1 MVIQDRDFIR
11 INYTGRFEDDTVFDT
26 TDEEI
31 AKESGMY
38 DENTRYEPF
47 IIIVGAK
54 HVVEGLD
61 EDIIGKDAGY
71 HGTVEVPPT
80 KGYGEREPEL
90 ITTHSISGFKEK
102 PLKGTRV
109 RIDGRDGTVVMT
121 IGRKVRV
128 DFNNPMAG
136 KTLIFDYS
144 IEDVLDDD
152 LTKIKALLR
161 SYFVVDFDVEIDDGN
176 VLIESPRSLLF
187 NQRWLVMKER
197 LSQELLQS
205 LDIDSV
211 KFVETYSES

>member
-187 NQRWLVMKER
+187 NQRWMVMKER

>member
-31 AKESGMY
+31 AKENDIY
-38 DENTRYEPF
+38 DENARYGPF
-47 IIIVGAK
+47 VIIVGAK
-54 HVVEGLD
+54 HVAEGLD
-61 EDIIGKDAGY
+61 EDLIGKDASY
-71 HGTVEVPPT
+71 HGTVEVPPV

-102 PLKGTRV
+102 PVKGARV
-109 RIDGRDGTVVMT
+109 RIDGRDGTVLMT

-152 LTKIKALLR
+152 LTKIKALLS
-161 SYFVVDFDVEIDDGN
+161 SYFVVDFDVEIDDDIAR
-176 VLIESPRSLLF
+176 IESPRSLLF
-187 NQRWLVMKER
+187 NERWLVMKER
-197 LSQELLQS
+197 LAQELLQS

>member
-1 MVIQDRDFIR
+1 MVIQDKDFIR
-11 INYTGRFEDDTVFDT
+11 INYTGRFEDGTVFDT

-31 AKESGMY
+31 AKESDIY

-54 HVVEGLD
+54 HVIEGLD
-61 EDIIGKDAGY
+61 EDLIGKDVGY
-71 HGTVEVPPT
+71 HGTVEVPPA

-102 PLKGTRV
+102 PVKGARV
-109 RIDGRDGTVVMT
+109 RIDGRDGMVVMT

-152 LTKIKALLR
+152 LTKIKALLS
-161 SYFVVDFDVEIDDGN
+161 SYFVVDFDVEIDDDIAR
-176 VLIESPRSLLF
+176 IESPRSLLF
-187 NQRWLVMKER
+187 NERWLVMKER
-197 LSQELLQS
+197 LAQELLQS

>member
-1 MVIQDRDFIR
+1 MVIQDKDFIR
-11 INYTGRFEDDTVFDT
+11 INYTGRFEDGTVFDT

-54 HVVEGLD
+54 HVIEGLD
-61 EDIIGKDAGY
+61 EDLIGKDVGY
-71 HGTVEVPPT
+71 HGTVEVPPA

-102 PLKGTRV
+102 PVKGARV
-109 RIDGRDGTVVMT
+109 RIDGRDGTVLMT

-152 LTKIKALLR
+152 LTKIKALLS
-161 SYFVVDFDVEIDDGN
+161 SYFVVDFDVEIDDDIA
-176 VLIESPRSLLF
+176 LIESPRSLLF

-197 LSQELLQS
+197 LAQELLQS

>member
-1 MVIQDRDFIR
+1 MVIQDKDFIR
-11 INYTGRFEDDTVFDT
+11 INYTGRFEDGTVFDT

-31 AKESGMY
+31 AKESDIY

-54 HVVEGLD
+54 HVIEGLD
-61 EDIIGKDAGY
+61 EDLIGKDVGY
-71 HGTVEVPPT
+71 HGTVEVPPA

-102 PLKGTRV
+102 PVKGARV
-109 RIDGRDGTVVMT
+109 RIDGRDGMVVMT

-161 SYFVVDFDVEIDDGN
+161 SYFVVDFDVEIDDDIAR
-176 VLIESPRSLLF
+176 IESPRSLLF
-187 NQRWLVMKER
+187 NERWLVMKER
-197 LSQELLQS
+197 LAQELLQS

>member
-11 INYTGRFEDDTVFDT
+11 INYTGRFEDGTVFDT
-26 TDEEI
+26 TDEET
-31 AKESGMY
+31 AKESDIH

-47 IIIVGAK
+47 IIVVGAK
-54 HVVEGLD
+54 HVAEGLD
-61 EDIIGKDAGY
+61 EDLIGKDAGY

-90 ITTHSISGFKEK
+90 VTTHSIAGFKEK
-102 PLKGTRV
+102 PVKGARV
-109 RIDGRDGTVVMT
+109 RIDGRDGVVTMT

-128 DFNNPMAG
+128 DFNHPMAG

-144 IEDVLDDD
+144 IEEILDDD

-161 SYFVVDFDVEIDDGN
+161 SYFVVDFDVEIDDDSA
-176 VLIESPRSLLF
+176 LIESPRSLLF

-197 LSQELLQS
+197 LAQELLQS
-205 LDIDSV
+205 LDIDSI

>member
-1 MVIQDRDFIR
+1 LVIQDRDFIR
-11 INYTGRFEDDTVFDT
+11 INYTGRFEDGTVFDT
-26 TDEEI
+26 TDEET
-31 AKESGMY
+31 AKESDIH

-47 IIIVGAK
+47 IIVVGAK
-54 HVVEGLD
+54 HVAEGLD
-61 EDIIGKDAGY
+61 EDLIGKDAGY

-90 ITTHSISGFKEK
+90 VTTHSISGFKEK
-102 PLKGTRV
+102 PVKGARV
-109 RIDGRDGTVVMT
+109 RIDGRDGVVTMT

-128 DFNNPMAG
+128 DFNHPMAG

-144 IEDVLDDD
+144 IEEILDDD

-161 SYFVVDFDVEIDDGN
+161 SYFVVDFDVEIDDDIA
-176 VLIESPRSLLF
+176 LIESPRSLLF

-197 LSQELLQS
+197 LAQELLQS
-205 LDIDSV
+205 LDVDSI

>member
-1 MVIQDRDFIR
+1 LVIQDRDFIR

-31 AKESGMY
+31 AKENDMY
-38 DENTRYEPF
+38 DENARYEPF

-54 HVVEGLD
+54 HVAEGLD
-61 EDIIGKDAGY
+61 EDLIGKDAGY

-90 ITTHSISGFKEK
+90 VTTHSISGFKEK
-102 PLKGTRV
+102 PVKGARV
-109 RIDGRDGTVVMT
+109 RIDGRDGVVTMT

-128 DFNNPMAG
+128 DFNHPMAG

-144 IEDVLDDD
+144 IEEILDDD
-152 LTKIKALLR
+152 ITKIKALLR
-161 SYFVVDFDVEIDDGN
+161 SYFVVDFDVEIDDDSA
-176 VLIESPRSLLF
+176 LIESPHNLLF

-197 LSQELLQS
+197 LAQELLQS
-205 LDIDSV
+205 IDIDSI